1 MQLGRLMG
9 IVVGSLLALPASA
22 SAVSFGLP
30 LGTAPFNVVPSYPY
44 DCSAVYNPFLGQPV
58 PLPDPSGTRAASSC
72 IWAHV
77 PTPAELQA
85 AHGRNISLEPPGT
98 GTVTQVRVAVGPRTG
113 PMQVVVMRA
122 LYSNTAT
129 PGRPNDACCFPT
141 ARSQTF
147 TPRANA
153 ITTVN
158 VDLPVKEDA
167 TPPANDLST
176 IADFDTIA
184 LAVLT
189 PGVPVPLYYT
199 GDSSQPADF
208 IWNTATPSTSVPG
221 FSSDTGGFFVALG
234 AEWTAGGGGGSG
246 GPVGL
251 PTGTVAVRDGNA
263 QVPLRCLASA
273 QCAGQLLLQNGAAT
287 TARDT
292 IGTAA
297 GRAFAAR
304 IATYA
309 SASFMI
315 SKGKRRTIA
324 VHLNS
329 AGRRLLRA
337 HRSVKLWANVRLKRG
352 SIRTMAAQVTL
363 KR

>member
-1 MQLGRLMG
+1 MHLGRLTG
-9 IVVGSLLALPASA
+9 IVVGVVLAVPASA

-30 LGTAPFNVVPSYPY
+30 LGTAPFNLAPNYPY
-44 DCSAVYNPFLGQPV
+44 DCSVIYNPFLGQP
-58 PLPDPSGTRAASSC
+58 LTFPDPTGTRPASSC

-77 PTPAELQA
+77 PTPAEFQA
-85 AHGRNISLEPPGT
+85 AHGRNISLAPPGT
-98 GTVTQVRVAVGPRTG
+98 GTVTQVHVAVGPRTG

-141 ARSQTF
+141 ARTQTF
-147 TPRANA
+147 VPRANA
-153 ITTVN
+153 ITTADVN
-158 VDLPVKEDA
+158 LPVKEDA
-167 TPPANDLST
+167 TPPADDITT

-184 LAVLT
+184 LAVLR

-199 GDSSQPADF
+199 GDASQPADF
-208 IWNTATPSTSVPG
+208 VWNTSTPSTVTPG
-221 FSSDTGGFFVALG
+221 FTTDTGGFFVALG

-251 PTGTVAVRDGNA
+251 PRGNVSVSNGNA
-263 QVPLRCLASA
+263 NVPLRCLANA
-273 QCAGQLLLQNGAAT
+273 QCAGQLLLQSGAAT

-304 IATYA
+304 IATYG
-309 SASFMI
+309 SASFTI
-315 SKGKRRTIA
+315 SKGKRQTIA

-337 HRSVKLWANVRLKRG
+337 HRSVKIWANVRLGRG
-352 SIRTMAAQVTL
+352 SIRTLAARITL

>member
-1 MQLGRLMG
+1 MQLGRLLG
-9 IVVGSLLALPASA
+9 IGVGALLALPAAA

-30 LGTAPFNVVPSYPY
+30 LGTAPFNVAPSYPY
-44 DCSAVYNPFLGQPV
+44 DCSAVYNPFLGQPM

-98 GTVTQVRVAVGPRTG
+98 GTVTQVKVAVGPRTG

-167 TPPANDLST
+167 TPPADDLST

-184 LAVLT
+184 LAVLR

-246 GPVGL
+246 GPLGL
-251 PTGTVAVRDGNA
+251 PKGNVSVRNGDA
-263 QVPLRCLASA
+263 QLPLRCLATA
-273 QCAGQLLLQNGAAT
+273 QCAGQVLLQNGAAT

-297 GRAFAAR
+297 GRAFASR
-304 IATYA
+304 IATYG
-309 SASFMI
+309 SASFTI
-315 SKGKRRTIA
+315 SKGRRETIA

-337 HRSVKLWANVRLKRG
+337 HRSVTVWANVRLKRG
-352 SIRTMAAQVTL
+352 SIRTMAARITL

>member
-1 MQLGRLMG
+1 MRRGRLTS
-9 IVVGSLLALPASA
+9 IVIGALLALPAAA
-22 SAVSFGLP
+22 SATSFGLP

-44 DCSAVYNPFLGQPV
+44 DCSIVYGLPFG
-58 PLPDPSGTRAASSC
+58 LPDPSGTRPAQSC

-77 PTPAELQA
+77 PTPAEIQA

-98 GTVTQVRVAVGPRTG
+98 GTVTQVHVAVGPRTG

-158 VDLPVKEDA
+158 VNLPVKEDA
-167 TPPANDLST
+167 TPPADDLST

-184 LAVLT
+184 LAVLA

-199 GDSSQPADF
+199 GDSTQPADF
-208 IWNTATPSTSVPG
+208 IWNTATPSTTVPG

-246 GPVGL
+246 GALGL
-251 PTGTVAVRDGNA
+251 PRGDVRVRDGNA
-263 QVPLRCLASA
+263 QLPLSCLANA
-273 QCAGQLLLQNGAAT
+273 QCAGQLLLQSGAAT

-292 IGTAA
+292 ASTAA

-304 IATYA
+304 IATYGT
-309 SASFMI
+309 ASFSI
-315 SKGKRRTIA
+315 SRRTHKTIA
-324 VHLNS
+324 VGLNS
-329 AGRRLLRA
+329 AGRRLLRS
-337 HRSVKLWANVRLKRG
+337 HRSVKVWANVRLKRG
-352 SIRTMAAQVTL
+352 AIRTLAARITL